1 MPKILTNNHLFLSI
15 SILTIKNCP
24 SHPPMAPE
32 PRIASI
38 ATTALWRKPYRKLLD
53 SITSPAM
60 APPTVTLSTSGTT
73 GGMNPSGNRKRVRS
87 LKSVLAPTWCF
98 FGGKPPL
105 GPPKNIRI
113 SSYIAFFNLEI
124 IVRSTWECTT
134 FSENSV
140 GTTPR
145 QSSKGWKALTW

>member
-1 MPKILTNNHLFLSI
+1 MDSTSKARASPQSRSKPKQTTRKNCLPAALNSKTLDPAPHAFVKSCPIIPCPKSWPTTTFFLSI

-98 FGGKPPL
+98 FWG
-105 GPPKNIRI
+105 
-113 SSYIAFFNLEI
+113 
-124 IVRSTWECTT
+124 
-134 FSENSV
+134 
-140 GTTPR
+140 
-145 QSSKGWKALTW
+145 